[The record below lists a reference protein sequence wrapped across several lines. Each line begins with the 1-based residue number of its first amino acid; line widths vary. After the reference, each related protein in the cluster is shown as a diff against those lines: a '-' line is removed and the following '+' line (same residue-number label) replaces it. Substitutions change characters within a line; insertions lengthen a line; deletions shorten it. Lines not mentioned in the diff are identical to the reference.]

1 MTALLDD
8 AQVRLRK
15 PYVIFMG
22 DVIDPA
28 SAKTGHG
35 LRDWCPG
42 DVIGQVRT
50 TPDAVDLGLAEMTIE
65 KAANAGA
72 GSIVIGIAP
81 DGGTLAD
88 TWVPTLAEAAAAG
101 LDVVSGLHSRLKS
114 YPAIA
119 DAAQRGGGRLV
130 DIRHPNLRIPVATGR
145 PRSGKRL
152 LTVGTDC
159 ALGKKY
165 TALSITADL
174 RARGFDASF
183 RATGQTGIMISGAG
197 IPIDAMIADFVA
209 GAAEAL
215 SPDAPADHWDVIEGQ
230 GSLFHPSYAAV
241 TLGLVHGSQPD
252 AMVLCHDTRRTAVD
266 GLVDFPLPPLTVAVR
281 RYEEAARLTN
291 PAARVVA
298 LSLNTGGMSADEA
311 EAARA
316 AATVETG
323 LPAADPIRW
332 GAGRLNDALLS

>member
-1 MTALLDD
+1 
-8 AQVRLRK
+8 
-15 PYVIFMG
+15 MG
-22 DVIDPA
+22 DVDDPVA
-28 SAKTGHG
+28 AKTGYG
-35 LRDWCPG
+35 LRDWCAG

-50 TPDAVDLGLAEMTIE
+50 SAAAVDLGVPDLTVKQAVD
-65 KAANAGA
+65 AGA

-81 DGGTLAD
+81 DGGSLAD
-88 TWVPTLAEAAAAG
+88 AWVPTLAEAAAAG
-101 LDVVSGLHSRLKS
+101 LDVVSGLHSRLES

-119 DAAQRGGGRLV
+119 AAAQRGGGNLV
-130 DIRHPNLRIPVATGR
+130 NIRHPGLRFAVATGR
-145 PRSGKRL
+145 PRLGKRL

-165 TALSITADL
+165 TALSIASEL
-174 RARGFDASF
+174 RGRGVDVTF

-197 IPIDAMIADFVA
+197 IPIDSLIADFVA

-215 SPDAPADHWDVIEGQ
+215 SPDASPDHWDVIEGQ

-252 AMVLCHDTRRTAVD
+252 AMVLCHDPRRHAID
-266 GLVDFPLPPLTVAVR
+266 GLPDFPLPPLAVAVR

-291 PAARVVA
+291 PAARVLA

-311 EAARA
+311 EAAIVA
-316 AATVETG
+316 AMDETE
-323 LPAADPIRW
+323 LPVADPIRS
-332 GAGRLNDALLS
+332 GAGVLADALSP